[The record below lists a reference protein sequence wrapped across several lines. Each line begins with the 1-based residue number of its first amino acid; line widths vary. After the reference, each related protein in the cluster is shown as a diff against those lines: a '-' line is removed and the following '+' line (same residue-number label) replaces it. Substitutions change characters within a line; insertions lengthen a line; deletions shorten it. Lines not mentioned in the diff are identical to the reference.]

1 MSVRKAKTSAPVR
14 NNGGTVVNGG
24 ASDVNSPI
32 LSRIKVMDIG
42 GLDNQYGSK
51 LVENSSATSSTSDGD
66 RVKKARPSGTFAYSP
81 EKTGT
86 RNFIL
91 RAAGTQSAGKIN
103 GTTTN
108 LLNSTGADFAGVKRG
123 KTNSKVGETRVG
135 VDQYS
140 YPAVSIPNG
149 TKFPGITRDTNRGV
163 YYNFLSTTDN
173 AVAASDKVLTA
184 NRSIPGE
191 LTYRTG
197 APSPKTTNIP
207 PRDNFGV

>member
-1 MSVRKAKTSAPVR
+1 MSVKKAKTSAPVR

-24 ASDVNSPI
+24 AVDLNGPI
-32 LSRIKVMDIG
+32 GSNIKVMNVG
-42 GLDNQYGSK
+42 GTDNQYGSK
-51 LVENSSATSSTSDGD
+51 LIERSSATSSTSDAD
-66 RVKKARPSGTFAYSP
+66 RVKKARPSGTFAYNP
-81 EKTGT
+81 EKAGD

-103 GTTTN
+103 GTVTN
-108 LLNSTGADFAGVKRG
+108 LLNSTGADFAGVQRG

-149 TKFPGITRDTNRGV
+149 TKFPGITRDANRGV
-163 YYNFLSTTDN
+163 SYNFLSTTDN
-173 AVAASDKVLTA
+173 TVNAGDKVLTA
-184 NRSIPGE
+184 NRAIPGE

-197 APSPKTTNIP
+197 SPMPRTTNIP